1 MNPRLLTTFLLMLLS
16 QSMLFAVSPLVT
28 DDADTVEAG
37 KLQLNCDFQ
46 FVRTSSTSFYLV
58 PINPVLGLTPRLELG
73 AIFGYQWRDGSGS
86 FPTSDDA
93 DDLTD
98 LTIAPKFRL
107 WQGLEDKLKFS
118 ARIDL
123 KLPIASDRHGL
134 GTGNSDIGLVGIAT
148 YTIGKT
154 SLDFNAG
161 YYAIN
166 ISRADFDDDRWFVGQ
181 TIRQTLNE
189 KWTLFA
195 EVFAFLPNTRA
206 GGHANW
212 FFSGGPQWVRSRKR
226 FFLRT
231 RRLRRRPQKSG
242 PDRYF
247 GSNSY
252 VLNQQT
258 CGRSRGEVHWFHRC
272 TDIAAPAR
280 NTL

>member
-1 MNPRLLTTFLLMLLS
+1 MNPGFLAATLLMLLS
-16 QSMLFAVSPLVT
+16 QGIAFAVSPLVT
-28 DDADTVEAG
+28 DNADTVEAG

-118 ARIDL
+118 ARMDL

-161 YYAIN
+161 YYAID

-181 TIRQTLNE
+181 TIRQMLNE

-195 EVFAFLPNTRA
+195 EVFAVLPTTRA

-212 FFSGGPQWVRSRKR
+212 YFSGGPQWSVRENVS
-226 FFLRT
+226 FCALVGSAAGH
-231 RRLRRRPQKSG
+231 KS
-242 PDRYF
+242 PDLT
-247 GSNSY
+247 GT
-252 VLNQQT
+252 L
-258 CGRSRGEVHWFHRC
+258 EVTITF
-272 TDIAAPAR
+272 
-280 NTL
+280 

>member
-1 MNPRLLTTFLLMLLS
+1 MNPRLLAQILLMLSS
-16 QSMLFAVSPLVT
+16 QGIAFAVSPLVT

-86 FPTSDDA
+86 IPTTIDA

-98 LTIAPKFRL
+98 LTIAPKLRL

-134 GTGNSDIGLVGIAT
+134 GTGNWDIGAVGIAT

-181 TIRQTLNE
+181 TIRQMLNE

-195 EVFAFLPNTRA
+195 EVFVFLPNTRA

-212 FFSGGPQWVRSRKR
+212 YFSGGPQWSVRENIS
-226 FFLRT
+226 LCA
-231 RRLRRRPQKSG
+231 LIGSAAGHKS
-242 PDRYF
+242 PDLT
-247 GSNSY
+247 GT
-252 VLNQQT
+252 L
-258 CGRSRGEVHWFHRC
+258 EVTVTF
-272 TDIAAPAR
+272 
-280 NTL
+280 

>member
-1 MNPRLLTTFLLMLLS
+1 MTRLLAQILLMLLS
-16 QSMLFAVSPLVT
+16 KGIAFAVSPLVT

-86 FPTSDDA
+86 FPITDDA

-118 ARIDL
+118 ARMDL

-134 GTGNSDIGLVGIAT
+134 GTGNTDIGVVGIAT
-148 YTIGKT
+148 YTFGKT

-161 YYAIN
+161 FYAID

-181 TIRQTLNE
+181 TIRQMLNE
-189 KWTLFA
+189 KWTLLA

-212 FFSGGPQWVRSRKR
+212 YFSGGPQWSVRENIS
-226 FFLRT
+226 FSALVGSAAGH
-231 RRLRRRPQKSG
+231 KS
-242 PDRYF
+242 PDLT
-247 GSNSY
+247 GT
-252 VLNQQT
+252 L
-258 CGRSRGEVHWFHRC
+258 EV
-272 TDIAAPAR
+272 
-280 NTL
+280 TLTF

>member
-1 MNPRLLTTFLLMLLS
+1 MNPRPSTTFLLMLLS
-16 QSMLFAVSPLVT
+16 QGLAFAVSPLVT

-46 FVRTSSTSFYLV
+46 FVRTSSTSLYLV
-58 PINPVLGLTPRLELG
+58 PINPVLGLTPRFELG
-73 AIFGYQWRDGSGS
+73 AIFGYQWRDGSES
-86 FPTSDDA
+86 IPTTSDA

-98 LTIAPKFRL
+98 LIIAPKLRL
-107 WQGLEDKLKFS
+107 WQGLQDKLKFS
-118 ARIDL
+118 ARMDL

-134 GTGNSDIGLVGIAT
+134 GTGNPDVGVVGIAT

-181 TIRQTLNE
+181 TIRQILNE

-212 FFSGGPQWVRSRKR
+212 YFSGGPQWSVRENVS
-226 FFLRT
+226 LCA
-231 RRLRRRPQKSG
+231 LIGSAAGHKS
-242 PDRYF
+242 PDLT
-247 GSNSY
+247 GT
-252 VLNQQT
+252 L
-258 CGRSRGEVHWFHRC
+258 EVAVTF
-272 TDIAAPAR
+272 
-280 NTL
+280 

>member
-1 MNPRLLTTFLLMLLS
+1 MNPRLLTTLLFMLLLES
-16 QSMLFAVSPLVT
+16 VIFAVSPLVT

-46 FVRTSSTSFYLV
+46 FVRTGSTSSYLI
-58 PINPVLGLTPRLELG
+58 PINPVLGLTAHLELG

-86 FPTSDDA
+86 IPTTTDA

-98 LTIAPKFRL
+98 LTIAPKLRL
-107 WQGLEDKLKFS
+107 SQSLEDKLKFG
-118 ARIDL
+118 ARMDL
-123 KLPIASDRHGL
+123 KLPTASDRHGL
-134 GTGNSDIGLVGIAT
+134 GTGNPDVGVVGIAT

-181 TIRQTLNE
+181 TIRQILNE

-212 FFSGGPQWVRSRKR
+212 YFSGGPQWSVRENVS
-226 FFLRT
+226 LCA
-231 RRLRRRPQKSG
+231 LIGSAAG
-242 PDRYF
+242 DNSPDLT
-247 GSNSY
+247 GT
-252 VLNQQT
+252 L
-258 CGRSRGEVHWFHRC
+258 EVAVTF
-272 TDIAAPAR
+272 
-280 NTL
+280 

>member
-1 MNPRLLTTFLLMLLS
+1 MNSRLLMAFLLTLLS
-16 QSMLFAVSPLVT
+16 KGIAFAVSPLVT

-181 TIRQTLNE
+181 TIRQMLNE

-212 FFSGGPQWVRSRKR
+212 FFSGGPQWSVRENVS
-226 FFLRT
+226 FCALVGSAAGH
-231 RRLRRRPQKSG
+231 KS
-242 PDRYF
+242 PDLT
-247 GSNSY
+247 GT
-252 VLNQQT
+252 L
-258 CGRSRGEVHWFHRC
+258 EVTVTF
-272 TDIAAPAR
+272 
-280 NTL
+280 